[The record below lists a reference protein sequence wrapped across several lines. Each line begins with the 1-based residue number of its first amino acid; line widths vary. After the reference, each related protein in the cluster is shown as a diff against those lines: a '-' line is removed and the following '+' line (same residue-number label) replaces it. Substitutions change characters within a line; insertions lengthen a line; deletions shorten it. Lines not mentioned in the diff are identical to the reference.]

1 MQGLVN
7 NITTIVTGLVQ
18 WVTSVVSMITATGNE
33 ILLFCFLFA
42 FAFAAIGAVKRL
54 AHLRRG

>member
-1 MQGLVN
+1 MTTFVEA
-7 NITTIVTGLVQ
+7 ITAIVTGLVS
-18 WVTSVVSMITATGNE
+18 WVSSAVSMVTSNPLI
-33 ILLFCFLFA
+33 LFCFLFA